1 MGKIIMVIGLV
12 VAGAY
17 TLQIKQMA
25 MNPYQDAIQAEQ
37 KKAYSRDCPRY
48 FEANIFAKMT
58 TMRKFSWCEDL
69 KELMDSK

>member
-17 TLQIKQMA
+17 TFQIKQTA
-25 MNPYQDAIQAEQ
+25 MNPYQAAIQAEQ

-48 FEANIFAKMT
+48 FQAGILSRLT
-58 TMRKFSWCEDL
+58 TMRKFSWCDDL
-69 KELMDSK
+69 KEEMDSK